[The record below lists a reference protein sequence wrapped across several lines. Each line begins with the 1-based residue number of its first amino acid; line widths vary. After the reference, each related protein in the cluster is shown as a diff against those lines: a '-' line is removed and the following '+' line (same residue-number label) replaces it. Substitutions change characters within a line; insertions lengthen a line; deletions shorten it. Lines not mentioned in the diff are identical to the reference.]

1 MKFFPR
7 QLLTSKLRT
16 RILDSL
22 EYRLNLL
29 ISKFSISFSINDLRE
44 PTGLLTLKRHLREK
58 SLDVLVVDIGASVD
72 EFESPYYN
80 LFEGFK
86 SLKIIGFDPQTD
98 KTPSG
103 ENIKIYPH
111 VIGDGKPAHF
121 HIFNDFR
128 CSSILDL
135 DYDFCAGFNHIS
147 ELELIAKENI
157 TTHMLDNVLKEEY
170 VSLLKID
177 VQGAELMVLS
187 GAVETLKKT
196 SAIILEVEFGPIYSN
211 QPLFVE
217 ISRFLSDQSFEF
229 VDFLDS
235 RRYNRLN
242 SLNITT
248 SDQLLWSDALFVNKA
263 EDKENYLQIS
273 AVCFSLAKYSMASY
287 YLDLANEI

>member
-1 MKFFPR
+1 MKFFSQHR
-7 QLLTSKLRT
+7 LKSKLRS
-16 RILDSL
+16 RVLDSL

-29 ISKFSISFSINDLRE
+29 TSKFSIGLKINDLRE
-44 PTGLLTLKRHLREK
+44 PIALGTLKRNLQERF
-58 SLDVLVVDIGASVD
+58 LDILVVDIGASVD

-80 LFEGFK
+80 LFEGFQ

-111 VIGDGKPAHF
+111 VIGDGNAANF

-128 CSSILDL
+128 CSSLLDL
-135 DYDFCAGFNHIS
+135 NYDFCSSFNHIS

-157 TTHMLDNVLKEEY
+157 TTQKLDNLLKEEFI
-170 VSLLKID
+170 SLLKID
-177 VQGAELMVLS
+177 VQGAELMVLK

-196 SAIILEVEFGPIYSN
+196 STIILEVEFNPIYSN

-217 ISRFLSDQSFEF
+217 ISRFLSDQNFEF

-235 RRYNRLN
+235 RRYTKLN
-242 SLNITT
+242 SLDLTS
-248 SDQLLWSDALFVNKA
+248 SDQLLWSDGFFVNKNA
-263 EDKENYLQIS
+263 DKGNFLQIA
-273 AVCFSLAKYSMASY
+273 AVCLSLSKYSMASY
-287 YLDLANEI
+287 YLDLANEF